1 MKAFLLS
8 LALLVCASAA
18 AAQII
23 DIEKDRVPVTA
34 LTGPWHFQAGDNPAW
49 SDPAFDDS
57 AWPLLTA
64 DKPWFKQG
72 YPNYLGIGWYRIK
85 LIVPGAMRDLAL
97 YIPSVSNSCQV
108 FANGQLIG
116 QIGGM
121 PPKSR
126 IVISPHNSFAIPDSA
141 LQPGRPLVLAVRFW
155 RSKADIMMFGAG
167 FNAPPAI
174 GDASAI
180 SIART
185 LYKRSDFWSQ
195 SQMVFGI
202 FANLLTGLAALGL
215 FALRRKEREYL
226 WFGIAQIF
234 WGSQLILFVWAD
246 FRPVSFNT
254 LEATAAIAPA
264 FGKLFNLEFFI
275 ALMGQ
280 RRRFLYW
287 AAAISIAI
295 SVLIA
300 FAVSLRLASF
310 SRWSAS
316 AGISELIYALCVP
329 ALLFL
334 GARRGS
340 WDARLLF
347 IPFTLSIGCN
357 VILNIMELPALLRHS
372 WGLALYLRLKQLSTW
387 PFPVDAGSLLGDLAM
402 FSVIAVLILRFA
414 RSRRDEERL
423 AAELDAARA
432 VQHVLIPDE
441 IPVIPGLHVDCAYK
455 PAGQVGGDFFQILPL
470 PDGGALIAI
479 GDVSGKGMPAAMTVS
494 LFVGMMRMLARST
507 QSPADILQIVN
518 QNMIGRTPGGFI
530 TCLMLHISNDGI
542 VTAANAGHL
551 APYINGMELAVD
563 TGIPLGLEPSTAYPE
578 NSFPLAPE
586 DQLTLL
592 TDGVLEARNAS
603 GELFGF
609 ERAASL
615 SRRPAAEI
623 ARAAAQFGQDD
634 DITVLSLTRQSSG
647 DGAAKSRATWTAA
660 HA

>member
-8 LALLVCASAA
+8 VALLVLVGSASSQAV
-18 AAQII
+18 
-23 DIEKDRVPVTA
+23 DVELNRVPITPLA
-34 LTGPWHFQAGDNPAW
+34 GPWHFHTGDDPAW
-49 SDPAFDDS
+49 SDPAFNDS
-57 AWPLLTA
+57 AWPLLSA
-64 DKPWFKQG
+64 EKPWFKQG
-72 YPNYLGIGWYRIK
+72 YPDYRGVAWYRIK
-85 LIVPGAMRDLAL
+85 LIVGASSRNLAL
-97 YIPSVSNSCQV
+97 YIPAISNSAQIY
-108 FANGQLIG
+108 ANGRLVGRIG
-116 QIGGM
+116 EL
-121 PPKSR
+121 PPRPR
-126 IVISPHNSFAIPDSA
+126 IVIAPHARFVIPDSA
-141 LQPGRPLVLAVRFW
+141 LQPGRPLVLAIRIW
-155 RSKADIMMFGAG
+155 RWETDTLIFGAG
-167 FNAPPAI
+167 FDAPPVI

-180 SIART
+180 SLAQT
-185 LYKRSDFWSQ
+185 LFKRSDYWKQ
-195 SQMVFGI
+195 SQMVLGV
-202 FANLLTGLAALGL
+202 FANLLTAIAALAL
-215 FALRRKEREYL
+215 FAMRRKEREYL
-226 WFGIAQIF
+226 WFGVAQLF
-234 WGSQLILFVWAD
+234 WASQLVVFMSSQ
-246 FRPVSFNT
+246 FRPTSFS
-254 LEATAAIAPA
+254 LMEATIAIAPA

-275 ALMGQ
+275 TLMGQ
-280 RRRFLYW
+280 RRRVLYW
-287 AAAISIAI
+287 SAALSTGLSALIS
-295 SVLIA
+295 L
-300 FAVSLRLASF
+300 AVMPGWINFTLL
-310 SRWSAS
+310 SA
-316 AGISELIYALCVP
+316 AGGITELIYAFCVP
-329 ALLFL
+329 ALLWC
-334 GARRGS
+334 GVRRGS
-340 WDARLLF
+340 WDARLLCV
-347 IPFTLSIGCN
+347 PFTLSIACN
-357 VILNIMELPALLRHS
+357 VLLNVMEFPTLLRHPA
-372 WGLALYLRLKQLSTW
+372 GLALYMRLKLLITW
-387 PFPVDAGSLLGDLAM
+387 PFPVDAGTLLGDLAM
-402 FSVIAVLILRFA
+402 FSVVAVLILRFA

-441 IPVIPGLHVDCAYK
+441 IPAIPGLHVDCAYK

-551 APYINGMELAVD
+551 PPYINGSEFAVD
-563 TGIPLGLEPSTAYPE
+563 SGIPLGLEPGSAYPE

-634 DITVLSLTRQSSG
+634 DITVLSLTRQSAG
-647 DGAAKSRATWTAA
+647 DGVTPSRATWTAA

>member
-1 MKAFLLS
+1 MKAVLLS
-8 LALLVCASAA
+8 LALFVCASAVS
-18 AAQII
+18 AQVI
-23 DIEKDRVPVTA
+23 DIEKERVPVTP
-34 LTGPWHFQAGDNPAW
+34 LNGPWHFHTGDDPAW
-49 SDPAFDDS
+49 SDPAFDDA

-72 YPNYLGIGWYRIK
+72 YPDYRGVAWYRIK
-85 LIVPGAMRDLAL
+85 LLVPSSSRNLAI
-97 YIPSVSNSCQV
+97 YIPSISNSYEI
-108 FANGQLIG
+108 FANGQFIG
-116 QIGGM
+116 QIGDL
-121 PPKSR
+121 PPKPR
-126 IVISPHNSFAIPDSA
+126 IVLNFHARFTIPDSA
-141 LQPGRPLVLAVRFW
+141 LRPGQPLILAIRVW
-155 RSKADIMMFGAG
+155 RWQASAMLFGAG
-167 FNAPPAI
+167 FDAPPAI
-174 GDASAI
+174 GDTTAI
-180 SIART
+180 AT
-185 LYKRSDFWSQ
+185 VQALYKRSDYWKE
-195 SQMVFGI
+195 SQMVVGI
-202 FANLLTGLAALGL
+202 FANLLTAIAGLGL
-215 FALRRKEREYL
+215 FALRRREREYL
-226 WFGIAQIF
+226 WFGIAQVF
-234 WGSQLILFVWAD
+234 WASQLIVFMSSQ
-246 FRPVSFNT
+246 FQPTSFAK
-254 LEATAAIAPA
+254 LETIVAIAPA
-264 FGKLFNLEFFI
+264 LGKFFNLEFFI

-280 RRRFLYW
+280 RRRVLYW
-287 AAAISIAI
+287 TAVVSIGI
-295 SVLIA
+295 SVAIA
-300 FAVSLRLASF
+300 LAVFLGRADF
-310 SRWSAS
+310 SRWSLA
-316 AGISELIYALCVP
+316 AGISELIYASCVP
-329 ALLFL
+329 ALLFV

-347 IPFTLSIGCN
+347 IPFTLSIACN
-357 VILNIMELPALLRHS
+357 VLLNVMGLPLLLRQP
-372 WGLALYLRLKQLSTW
+372 WGLPLLMHLKQLISW
-387 PFPVDAGSLLGDLAM
+387 PFPVDAGTFFGDLAM
-402 FSVIAVLILRFA
+402 FSVVAVLILRFA

-423 AAELDAARA
+423 AAELEAARA

-530 TCLMLHISNDGI
+530 TCLMLHISTDGI
-542 VTAANAGHL
+542 VTAASAGHL
-551 APYINGMELAVD
+551 APYINGTELAVD